1 MAKINQLNEGFINM
15 KKYNFTLTEAVVI
28 CVMAALCVVVAV
40 PAVNGSAAQG
50 KNVGCMNNL
59 RKIGGYVQIYADQN
73 KDYLPA
79 TSGCHQA
86 GGDASFSSAPGTLFR
101 TVIAPGKAY
110 DSKAAPAELKRLFQC
125 PEDKTK
131 LKSNQIGYVW
141 WNFGKKCRHRKGEYL
156 REMRSGEQGKRAIVT
171 DFCLMPGLLNKPAY
185 KHADDT
191 LNVLY
196 ADGAVK
202 NITPDDMDGVKG
214 WEHLINFDDLHPSA
228 GE

>member
-1 MAKINQLNEGFINM
+1 M
-15 KKYNFTLTEAVVI
+15 KKHNFTLTEAVVI
-28 CVMAALCVVVAV
+28 CVMASLCVAVAIPV
-40 PAVNGSAAQG
+40 VNGSAAQG

-101 TVIAPGKAY
+101 TVIAPGKSY

-141 WNFGKKCRHRKGEYL
+141 WNFGKKCRHRKGEYI
-156 REMRSGEQGKRAIVT
+156 REMRSGDQGKRAIVT
-171 DFCLMPGLLNKPAY
+171 DFCLMSGLLNKPAY

>member
-1 MAKINQLNEGFINM
+1 M
-15 KKYNFTLTEAVVI
+15 KKYDFTLLEAAFVLALLIV
-28 CVMAALCVVVAV
+28 CVTVAMPALHATAA
-40 PAVNGSAAQG
+40 AA
-50 KNVGCMNNL
+50 KNTGCLDNL
-59 RKIGGYVQIYADQN
+59 RRIGGYVQIYADQN

-101 TVIAPGKAY
+101 TVVAPGKPY
-110 DSKAAPAELKRLFQC
+110 DSKLAPAELKAIFKC

-141 WNFGKKCRHRKGEYL
+141 WNFGKKCRHRKGEFQ
-156 REMRSGEQGKRAIVT
+156 REMRSGEQSKRAIVT
-171 DFCLMPGLLNKPAY
+171 DFCLLPGLLNKPAY
-185 KHADDT
+185 KHADNT
-191 LNVLY
+191 ISVLY

-202 NITPDDMDGVKG
+202 SCTQDDIDGVKG
-214 WEHLINFDDLHPSA
+214 WDHLINFDDLHPKA

>member
-1 MAKINQLNEGFINM
+1 M
-15 KKYNFTLTEAVVI
+15 KKHNFTLTEAVVI

-141 WNFGKKCRHRKGEYL
+141 WNFGKKCRHRKGEYI
-156 REMRSGEQGKRAIVT
+156 REMRSGDQGKRAIVT
-171 DFCLMPGLLNKPAY
+171 DFCKMPGLLDKPAY
-185 KHADDT
+185 RHADDT

-196 ADGAVK
+196 GDGAVK

>member
-1 MAKINQLNEGFINM
+1 M
-15 KKYNFTLTEAVVI
+15 KRYNFTLTEAVVI

-40 PAVNGSAAQG
+40 PVVNGSAAQG
-50 KNVGCMNNL
+50 KNVGCINNL

-110 DSKAAPAELKRLFQC
+110 DSKAAPAELKRIFQC

-156 REMRSGEQGKRAIVT
+156 REMRSGDQGKRAIVT